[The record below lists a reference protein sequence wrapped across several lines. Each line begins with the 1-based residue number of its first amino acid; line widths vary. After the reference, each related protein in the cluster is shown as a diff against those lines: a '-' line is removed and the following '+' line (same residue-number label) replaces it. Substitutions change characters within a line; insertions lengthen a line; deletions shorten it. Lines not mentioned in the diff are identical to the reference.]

1 VASGVVT
8 LSPMSELALE
18 STFAGCR
25 IEAVA
30 ARGGMGLVYRATQL
44 PLGRAVALKVIAPA
58 LAADPTFHARFE
70 HETKVAAALDHP
82 NVIPVYGAGEEAGWL
97 YLVMR
102 WVDGTDLQAL
112 INEFGRL
119 DPARAAA
126 IVEQVGAG
134 LDAAHAAG
142 LVHRDVKPANV
153 LIGGEDGSGHV
164 YLSDFGLT
172 LDLSSNTRLTQTGE
186 WIGTVDFMAPEQF
199 EAEPVDARTDVYALG
214 CLLYA
219 ALSGRPPFRRDTVVA
234 TMLAHLRDPPP
245 RPSVTPGVPPAF
257 DAVIAQALAK
267 QPGDRYSSAGELVDA
282 VLAAVSWSPGAPEL
296 PRARVNDAPRNGSSD
311 RAAESVGSAATLL
324 LPAKPTAP
332 TRRRRETEPAPTA
345 RISRARRR
353 PSVKVVIGAVASLVI
368 AAAAAAA
375 LIGVGPLAGDDPS
388 GPLTKSEVRG
398 VVTAFAAAYGHED
411 GAALRDVLTRDVA
424 RYSPGDA
431 QHGRDAVLREYRS
444 QFAANAIEDYRLRG
458 LAVRGGSVGRASGR
472 YVVSRSG
479 TESITGRVVFGVE
492 RDGGRARVG
501 LIATTPRD

>member
-1 VASGVVT
+1 
-8 LSPMSELALE
+8 MSELALE

-44 PLGRAVALKVIAPA
+44 PLGRPVALKVIAPA

-70 HETKVAAALDHP
+70 HETRVAAALDHP

-102 WVDGTDLQAL
+102 WVEGTDLQAL
-112 INEFGRL
+112 INESGRL

-126 IVEQVGAG
+126 VVEQVGAG
-134 LDAAHAAG
+134 LEAAHAAG

-153 LIGGEDGSGHV
+153 LIAGEQGSGRV

-172 LDLSSNTRLTQTGE
+172 LDLSSNTRFTQTGE

-199 EAEPVDARTDVYALG
+199 EGEAVDARTDVYALG
-214 CLLYA
+214 CLLHA
-219 ALSGRPPFRRDTVVA
+219 ALSGQPPFPRDTVVA

-245 RPSVTPGVPPAF
+245 RPSVTAGVPPAF
-257 DAVIAQALAK
+257 DTVIARALAK
-267 QPGDRYSSAGELVDA
+267 RPSARYSSASELVEA
-282 VLAAVSWSPGAPEL
+282 VLAAKSSSSGTPRPPGARP
-296 PRARVNDAPRNGSSD
+296 NDAPSNGNAGH
-311 RAAESVGSAATLL
+311 AAATLGGAATLL
-324 LPAKPTAP
+324 LPAQPAVP
-332 TRRRRETEPAPTA
+332 PGVRPETEPAPTA
-345 RISRARRR
+345 RISRVRRR
-353 PSVKVVIGAVASLVI
+353 PSARVVIGAAASLAV
-368 AAAAAAA
+368 AAA
-375 LIGVGPLAGDDPS
+375 LAAVLVGVGPLVGDGPS
-388 GPLTKSEVRG
+388 GPLTRSEVRG
-398 VVTAFAAAYGHED
+398 AVTAFADAYGRED

-431 QHGRDAVLREYRS
+431 QHGRDAVLRQYRS
-444 QFAANAIEDYRLRG
+444 QFAANSIEDYSLRG

-479 TESITGRVVFGVE
+479 ADAITGGVVFGVE